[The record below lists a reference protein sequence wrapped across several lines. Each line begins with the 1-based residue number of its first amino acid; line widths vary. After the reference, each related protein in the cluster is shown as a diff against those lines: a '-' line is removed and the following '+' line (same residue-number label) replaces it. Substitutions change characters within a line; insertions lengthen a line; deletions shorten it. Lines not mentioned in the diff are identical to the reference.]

1 MQKEPEKTEDT
12 ITPEERLAIHKSI
25 IEGTPY
31 EMPAK
36 KPEKAEAPEPVSEP
50 KPVEKPVQSAAKSE
64 MVEAQKLQ
72 AKRNEIAE
80 TGQLKVS
87 TNPEDMKA
95 TMEALKEWSRQDA
108 ESARAKASKR

>member
-1 MQKEPEKTEDT
+1 
-12 ITPEERLAIHKSI
+12 
-25 IEGTPY
+25 
-31 EMPAK
+31 MPAK
-36 KPEKAEAPEPVSEP
+36 KAEKSEPPEPASEP
-50 KPVEKPVQSAAKSE
+50 KPVEKPAQTAVKPE
-64 MVEAQKLQ
+64 MADAQKLQ

-95 TMEALKEWSRQDA
+95 TMEALKEWSRQDS

>member
-1 MQKEPEKTEDT
+1 MQKEPEKTEDP
-12 ITPEERLAIHKSI
+12 ITPEERYAIHRSI

-36 KPEKAEAPEPVSEP
+36 KSEKTETPEPASEP
-50 KPVEKPVQSAAKSE
+50 KSVEKPDQAAVKPE
-64 MVEAQKLQ
+64 MADAQKLQ